1 MLVRKCPR
9 SSRLFWNITRIMLIE
24 AEFWYSVMMCG
35 RRLER
40 GQWPW
45 VRPQAWNSRSA
56 PPPWWPGLVA
66 HLGAAGD
73 ISVQGLP
80 KSWWAVLLQKR
91 GAIHKHFRMHLVRT
105 SVKGYVDWKIY
116 FAHLSRLAAI
126 LRFTCSSS
134 HLLYTLCQRASII
147 VPLSWWFETIPF
159 TKTLI
164 TDFHN
169 YGRKNIKTLLCNHF
183 GAGNISLLNV
193 IIFW

>member
-24 AEFWYSVMMCG
+24 AKFWYSVMMCG

-80 KSWWAVLLQKR
+80 KSWWAALLQKR
-91 GAIHKHFRMHLVRT
+91 GAIHKHFRMHHVRT
-105 SVKGYVDWKIY
+105 YVCERIR
-116 FAHLSRLAAI
+116 RL
-126 LRFTCSSS
+126 
-134 HLLYTLCQRASII
+134 
-147 VPLSWWFETIPF
+147 E
-159 TKTLI
+159 
-164 TDFHN
+164 N
-169 YGRKNIKTLLCNHF
+169 LLCTPFSF
-183 GAGNISLLNV
+183 GCNTPVHLQFVSLTLYVVPKSFYYRSIVLMVWNYA
-193 IIFW
+193 IH

>member
-1 MLVRKCPR
+1 MLVRKRPR

-24 AEFWYSVMMCG
+24 AKFCYSVMMCG

-73 ISVQGLP
+73 ISDQGLP

-105 SVKGYVDWKIY
+105 YVCERIRRLENLLCILFSFGCGSLTVRLTY
-116 FAHLSRLAAI
+116 FIRCAKE
-126 LRFTCSSS
+126 
-134 HLLYTLCQRASII
+134 HLLSFHCLDGLKLC
-147 VPLSWWFETIPF
+147 
-159 TKTLI
+159 
-164 TDFHN
+164 H
-169 YGRKNIKTLLCNHF
+169 
-183 GAGNISLLNV
+183 SLKY
-193 IIFW
+193 